1 MAEIID
7 HEKLRE
13 DEGSSMYNFSRH
25 PQKFTCIV
33 PIAVLRAYEKIK
45 KYIIYTLN
53 GKSVIP
59 IFFMSMMNSQF
70 SIFPGTKHYFLMT
83 YRKKLSALM

>member
-45 KYIIYTLN
+45 K
-53 GKSVIP
+53 
-59 IFFMSMMNSQF
+59 
-70 SIFPGTKHYFLMT
+70 
-83 YRKKLSALM
+83 